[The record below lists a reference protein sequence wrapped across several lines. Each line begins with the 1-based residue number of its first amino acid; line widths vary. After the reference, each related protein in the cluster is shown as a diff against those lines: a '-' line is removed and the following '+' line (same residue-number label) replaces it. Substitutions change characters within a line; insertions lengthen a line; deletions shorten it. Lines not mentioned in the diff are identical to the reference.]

1 MDEFTLSTPVLVC
14 RWRLA
19 LGRLPLRNRHL
30 RALSQRMVGDKPL
43 SSALLGWVRQHL
55 EWTLEDGSR
64 QYHDG
69 TLMLVVDDTGKAAM
83 SAGPYKPLKERSAN
97 DLVVRAR
104 GAQVERRTCG
114 IAPEELWV
122 VRDGVLMRASI
133 GPAGGCSSLVADLA
147 HTVGLSV
154 SEDLRLIDEVYY
166 EGFKRADEVFLASDE
181 HGVVMA
187 TDRGGTI
194 AERFANSYVVL
205 VDKTR
210 ARRP

>member
-1 MDEFTLSTPVLVC
+1 MDGFSLSTPVLVC
-14 RWRLA
+14 RWRLV

-30 RALSQRMVGDKPL
+30 RALSERMVAGKPL
-43 SSALLGWVRQHL
+43 GSALLGWVRQHL

-69 TLMLVVDDTGKAAM
+69 TLMLVVDDAGKAAM
-83 SAGPYKPLKERSAN
+83 SAGPYRPLKERSAN
-97 DLVVRAR
+97 DLVLRAR
-104 GAQVERRTCG
+104 DAQAERRETG

-122 VRDGVLMRASI
+122 IRDEVLMRAST

-147 HTVGLSV
+147 RTIGFAVR
-154 SEDLRLIDEVYY
+154 EDARLVDEVNYV
-166 EGFKRADEVFLASDE
+166 GFKRTDEVLLASDE

-187 TDRGGTI
+187 KDRGGPI

-205 VDKTR
+205 VDKVR